1 MGISVEISTYQG
13 DDDILAE
20 VGIEDDKGRYWNVT
34 IITANAGGVDN
45 PLLPELIV
53 PSLGEAGSRDEPK
66 RIIVAYDLEYLSGQ
80 FLYAMKRADE
90 ESEDFDSENREMYMQ
105 TAGAG
110 VLNLA
115 LNRALLKAQDYIE
128 THE

>member
-1 MGISVEISTYQG
+1 MEIRTFQG

-20 VGIEDDKGRYWNVT
+20 VGIEDPKGRYWNVT
-34 IITANAGGVDN
+34 IITANAGGVNN
-45 PLLPELIV
+45 PSLPELIV
-53 PSLGEAGSRDEPK
+53 PSLGEAGSREEPA
-66 RIIVAYDLEYLSGQ
+66 RIIVAYDLEYLSDQ
-80 FLYAMKRADE
+80 FERAMERANR
-90 ESEDFDSENREMYMQ
+90 ESEDFDLEDREMYMQ

-115 LNRALLKAQDYIE
+115 LNRALLRVQDYIE

>member
-1 MGISVEISTYQG
+1 MEIRTFQG

-20 VGIEDDKGRYWNVT
+20 VGIEDPKGRYWNVT
-34 IITANAGGVDN
+34 IITANAGGVNN
-45 PLLPELIV
+45 PSLPELIV
-53 PSLGEAGSRDEPK
+53 PSLGEAGSREEPA
-66 RIIVAYDLEYLSGQ
+66 RIIVAYDLEYLSEQ
-80 FLYAMKRADE
+80 FQRAIERADE
-90 ESEDFDSENREMYMQ
+90 ESEYFDSEDREMYMQ

-115 LNRALLKAQDYIE
+115 LNRALLRVQDYIE